1 MKLPSGTMTIGVRLN
16 AALLS
21 ACLAIA
27 IVLNPATV
35 FSHSSIETS
44 PQTSANPA
52 IAEAVQR
59 NFGKGVEVVTS
70 FNPFQVTGDF
80 NGDRLQDL
88 VVVVRITGPLDL
100 LPNQV
105 RLLNPF
111 ERGGSLHFPRPSD
124 SRLALA
130 ILHDWKNPAATGR
143 FLLLGE
149 SPILILQNARAISN
163 QETDRNGLLGVRS
176 RSSKRRAAEPFPR
189 TAKGDIV
196 LLGTEV
202 GGDSLLYWNGRTY
215 LWEDS
220 AED

>member
-1 MKLPSGTMTIGVRLN
+1 MTLALGTMTIGVKLN

-21 ACLAIA
+21 ACLA
-27 IVLNPATV
+27 LSV
-35 FSHSSIETS
+35 FSHSSIGT
-44 PQTSANPA
+44 PQADAKAA

-59 NFGKGVEVVTS
+59 SFGNGVEVVTS

-88 VVVVRITGPLDL
+88 AVVVRITGARNLMPKE
-100 LPNQV
+100 V

-111 ERGGSLHFPRPSD
+111 ERDGSIHFPRPSD

-149 SPILILQNARAISN
+149 SPILILQNARATSK
-163 QETDRNGLLGVRS
+163 EESDRNGLLGIRS

-189 TAKGDIV
+189 TAKGDVV

>member
-1 MKLPSGTMTIGVRLN
+1 MTLLPGTMTNGVTLN

-21 ACLAIA
+21 ACLAIT
-27 IVLNPATV
+27 I
-35 FSHSSIETS
+35 FSHSSIGTS
-44 PQTSANPA
+44 QTVANAA

-59 NFGKGVEVVTS
+59 NFGNGVEVVTS

-88 VVVVRITGPLDL
+88 AVVVRITGARNL
-100 LPNQV
+100 LPKEV

-111 ERGGSLHFPRPSD
+111 DRGGSIHFPRASD
-124 SRLALA
+124 HRLALA

-149 SPILILQNARAISN
+149 SPILILQNARATSK
-163 QETDRNGLLGVRS
+163 EESDRNELLSIRR
-176 RSSKRRAAEPFPR
+176 RSSKRRAAAPFPR
-189 TAKGDIV
+189 TAKGDVV

>member
-1 MKLPSGTMTIGVRLN
+1 MKGPLGTMTIGVNLK

-21 ACLAIA
+21 ACLAI
-27 IVLNPATV
+27 LV
-35 FSHSSIETS
+35 FGHSSIGT
-44 PQTSANPA
+44 PQASVNAA
-52 IAEAVQR
+52 IAVQR
-59 NFGKGVEVVTS
+59 SFGNGVEVVTS
-70 FNPFQVTGDF
+70 FKPFQVTGDF

-88 VVVVRITGPLDL
+88 AVVVRITGARNL
-100 LPNQV
+100 LPKEV

-111 ERGGSLHFPRPSD
+111 ERGESIHFPRPSD

-130 ILHDWKNPAATGR
+130 ILHDWKNPAATAR

-149 SPILILQNARAISN
+149 SPILSLQNARAISK
-163 QETDRNGLLGVRS
+163 EESDRNGLLGIRS
-176 RSSKRRAAEPFPR
+176 RSSKRRSPEPFPR
-189 TAKGDIV
+189 AAKGDVV
-196 LLGTEV
+196 LLATEV